1 MRALTMIGARF
12 EGRAIVTLGAAAI
25 VLALVGC
32 TGSEPTPTD
41 SASFAPS
48 PTSSEVGASPTP
60 TPSFQ
65 PAGDAA
71 DNLAYF
77 DAVNQRLLSATP
89 TPGGRAIIDNLVS
102 AGFDKA
108 AMQVTPD
115 ETTIGNAVDSVQ
127 FSVRIGGDCLIGQSS
142 GAGYTGTV
150 GPVADGTSCLIG
162 TTRVIDW

>member
-1 MRALTMIGARF
+1 MRALTMAGARPDLRTI
-12 EGRAIVTLGAAAI
+12 GVMVALS
-25 VLALVGC
+25 VLLVGC
-32 TGSEPTPTD
+32 TGDEPPPT
-41 SASFAPS
+41 ASPS
-48 PTSSEVGASPTP
+48 PTPSSSSSAPPTP
-60 TPSFQ
+60 TPSLN
-65 PAGDAA
+65 PAGSAA

-89 TPGGRAIIDNLVS
+89 TPGGRAIIDGLVA
-102 AGFDKA
+102 AGFDKT

-115 ETTIGNAVDSVQ
+115 ETTIGNAVDSIQ
-127 FSVRIGGDCLIGQSS
+127 FSVRIGGDCLIGQAS